1 MAKSIHK
8 VGSVGGK
15 ARDVM
20 LEVYDL
26 ASEAG
31 YSDSDAKSIAIRLA
45 EMVRQSGLGSIYS
58 VYSRRGYGEEPWLY
72 KRIRARDLKVRKDNS
87 ATFDRLV
94 ANKRSTKEQ

>member
-8 VGSVGGK
+8 VASIGGK
-15 ARDVM
+15 ARDLM

-26 ASEAG
+26 ATQAS
-31 YSDSDAKSIAIRLA
+31 YSDSDAKSIAVRLA
-45 EMVRQSGLGSIYS
+45 EMIRQSGWSSIYG
-58 VYSRRGYGEEPWLY
+58 VYSRDGEEPWLY
-72 KRIRARDLKVRKDNS
+72 KRIRAKDLKVRKDNS